1 MRTHIALLAA
11 LSFLG
16 TPPAHSVGVT
26 EVLDVLKLISN
37 QATEI
42 QKLTELVDASDRN
55 IALIQNLNQGIERTV
70 AQIQSIETVYSRVQ
84 GLDPTGVRSLS
95 ELNHR
100 LAETK
105 ALVRDS
111 SQTLLL
117 KSQLIEAS
125 VGQASLQSETTY
137 LMGQEMAKVG
147 GELARESRSASPGR
161 AAQISAS
168 AASSQMLAQ
177 GVELQALAHLIQLQA
192 QSLDLQKSMMT
203 QSVRA
208 HSQDRSEAVR
218 FIQQAKSGPGRRLP

>member
-1 MRTHIALLAA
+1 MRTILTFSLLLTACC
-11 LSFLG
+11 
-16 TPPAHSVGVT
+16 TPVAHAVGVT

-55 IALIQNLNQGIERTV
+55 IAIIKSLNQGIERTV
-70 AQIQSIETVYSRVQ
+70 AQIQSVESVYQRVQ
-84 GLDPTGVRSLS
+84 GLNPTGVKSLS

-111 SQTLLL
+111 SQALLL

-125 VGQASLQSETTY
+125 IGQASLQSETTY

-161 AAQISAS
+161 ASQISAS

-192 QSLDLQKSMMT
+192 QSLDLQKSLMT
-203 QSVRA
+203 QNVRGHA
-208 HSQDRSEAVR
+208 EARSDAMR
-218 FIQQAKSGPGRRLP
+218 FIKESKPRSGGRLP